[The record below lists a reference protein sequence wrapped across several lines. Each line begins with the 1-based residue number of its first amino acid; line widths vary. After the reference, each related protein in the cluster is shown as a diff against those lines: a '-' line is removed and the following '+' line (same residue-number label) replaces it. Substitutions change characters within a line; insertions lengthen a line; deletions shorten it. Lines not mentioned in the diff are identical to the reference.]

1 MLPDTHRIKRE
12 TVQAVIRGYP
22 NNEHKSF
29 VIWDDA
35 YAYWREHCHRKHF
48 HGYAVDPPNDSVSFA
63 GAAKSH
69 ADELLEPV
77 SPLVETDNL
86 LCNTKQKG
94 KAKAEGN
101 KREESLLMFAIRGGT
116 ENLVYSNQ

>member
-1 MLPDTHRIKRE
+1 L
-12 TVQAVIRGYP
+12 
-22 NNEHKSF
+22 F
-29 VIWDDA
+29 VILDDA

-48 HGYAVDPPNDSVSFA
+48 HGYTVDPPNDSVLFA

-69 ADELLEPV
+69 ADKLLEPI

-86 LCNTKQKG
+86 LRNTKQKG

-101 KREESLLMFAIRGGT
+101 K
-116 ENLVYSNQ
+116 

>member
-12 TVQAVIRGYP
+12 TVRAVTRGYP

-29 VIWDDA
+29 VIWEDA
-35 YAYWREHCHRKHF
+35 YAYWRDHCDRKHF
-48 HGYAVDPPNDSVSFA
+48 HGYAVNPPNDSVSFT
-63 GAAKSH
+63 GTMKSH
-69 ADELLEPV
+69 ADEVLEPV

-86 LCNTKQKG
+86 LRNKG

-101 KREESLLMFAIRGGT
+101 KQEGSLLIFAIHGGT
-116 ENLVYSNQ
+116 EDLVYSNQ